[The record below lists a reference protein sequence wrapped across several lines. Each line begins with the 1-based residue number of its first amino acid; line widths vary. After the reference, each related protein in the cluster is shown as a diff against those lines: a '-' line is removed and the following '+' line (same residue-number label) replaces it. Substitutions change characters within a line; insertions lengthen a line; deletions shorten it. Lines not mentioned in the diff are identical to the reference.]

1 MAKNKKGRQSAA
13 NGKTAPKKTK
23 KIDLLI
29 DIIFSV
35 LPATTQEEILEK
47 VAKRWK
53 GAPLDLGDISNAL
66 GHLRRNAVKYGWTVP
81 YVGGAPTDKGRY
93 FIAEVNPD
101 GSRKKCSPQNVQHLR
116 RGYERTK
123 KTVARYDNN
132 EGVALG
138 ILAPTLPAHLQ
149 SAAKR
154 EAHRMIGFSK
164 DQMKMLADFSA
175 KLDA

>member
-1 MAKNKKGRQSAA
+1 MVTKKKGRHSAA

-47 VAKRWK
+47 VTKRWR
-53 GAPLDLGDISNAL
+53 GAPLDLGDIANAL
-66 GHLRRNAVKYGWTVP
+66 SHLRRNAIKYGWTVP
-81 YVGGAPTDKGRY
+81 YVGGSPTDKGRY

-101 GSRKKCSPQNVQHLR
+101 GSRRKCSPQNVGHLQ
-116 RGYERTK
+116 RGYQRTK
-123 KTVARYDNN
+123 KTVARLDNN
-132 EGVALG
+132 EGVAIG

-149 SAAKR
+149 GPAKR

-164 DQMKMLADFSA
+164 DQLKMLADFSA